1 MTIRNPTL
9 QFEQYLDGQVHAV
22 IAVRKLVILDAR
34 IAQNAFNISNED
46 IITFQKVMPEILKQ
60 SALKNSQLFRLTTPS
75 KEQLS
80 RFSANKPLNETYFT
94 SSQVKNCIT
103 SYCDAQRQCLLAIK
117 SMYDINKKLAEAI
130 FRLEQ
135 VTLDFIDSYNS
146 FELSRLSDRYTWL
159 INLNYS
165 DQENIFKKTVERS
178 SFAPN
183 FLESSLLY

>member
-1 MTIRNPTL
+1 MTIKNPTL
-9 QFEQYLDGQVHAV
+9 QFEQYLDGQVHA
-22 IAVRKLVILDAR
+22 ITAVRKLVILDAR
-34 IAQNAFNISNED
+34 IAQSAFNISSED
-46 IITFQKVMPEILKQ
+46 INTFLQVMPDISRQ
-60 SALKNSQLFRLTTPS
+60 SALKNSQLFKLTAPS

-80 RFSANKPLNETYFT
+80 HFNAHKPVNETYFT
-94 SSQVKNCIT
+94 SSKVKNCIT

-117 SMYDINKKLAEAI
+117 SMYEVDKKLAEAI
-130 FRLEQ
+130 FRLDQ
-135 VTLDFIDSYNS
+135 VTLDFIESYNS

-165 DQENIFKKTVERS
+165 DQEHIFKETVERS